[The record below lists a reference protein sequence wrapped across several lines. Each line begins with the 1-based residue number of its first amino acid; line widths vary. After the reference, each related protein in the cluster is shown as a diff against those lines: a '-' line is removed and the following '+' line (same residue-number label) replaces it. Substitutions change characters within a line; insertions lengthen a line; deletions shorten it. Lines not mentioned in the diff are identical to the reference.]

1 MILQS
6 PPRAWIEVDL
16 EAIAHNLDIVR
27 QLQCDAMLMPV
38 VKAEAYGHGLVSV
51 ARRLD
56 RDGISFFGV
65 ANAGEAR
72 RLHLAG
78 IRTPAFILGPSF
90 PEERAEIVHH
100 AWGCAVS
107 SFDELAHYNQLA
119 AAEGVRFDLHLAI
132 DTGMGREGFLPEQIA
147 QVIQEVPRLEHIRV
161 TGVMTHCPCA
171 DDDVPYTQQQLKLFE
186 TCVQHLEPHFELKY
200 RHVAASAALLGY
212 DVPCANM
219 LRPGIILYGVA
230 PLASVFDGV
239 LKPTL
244 KLYSRVTLVRELP
257 AGHGVSYGRRKI
269 LDRPTR
275 VATVGIGY
283 ADGWFRSL
291 SEQDVQVSI
300 KGKTCPMLGRVTMD
314 QIMVDVSEL
323 DEVRSGDQVC
333 LIGEQQSVEQ
343 VAQLAGTIPWE
354 IFTGLRARVP
364 RLYH

>member
-1 MILQS
+1 MMHQS

-72 RLHLAG
+72 RLNLAG

-100 AWGCAVS
+100 AWGCPAS

-119 AAEGVRFDLHLAI
+119 AEDGRIFNLHIAL
-132 DTGMGREGFLPEQIA
+132 DTGMGREGFLPSQIDELIA
-147 QVIQEVPRLEHIRV
+147 HAADYPHIKV

-171 DDDVPYTQQQLKLFE
+171 DDDVPFTQQQLNLFAD
-186 TCVQHLEPHFELKY
+186 CVARMQPHFDLQY
-200 RHVAASAALLGY
+200 RHVAASAAILGY
-212 DVPCANM
+212 DVPCANL
-219 LRPGIILYGVA
+219 LRPGLIMYGVA
-230 PLASVFDGV
+230 PLASVYDGV
-239 LKPTL
+239 LRPTL
-244 KLYSRVTLVRELP
+244 KLFSRVTLVRDLP
-257 AGHGVSYGRRKI
+257 AGHGVSYGRRAV
-269 LDRPTR
+269 LDKPSR

-283 ADGWFRSL
+283 ADGWFRCL
-291 SEQDVQVSI
+291 SEQGAQVSI
-300 KGKTCPMLGRVTMD
+300 QGKLCPMLGRVSMD
-314 QIMVDVSEL
+314 QIMVDVTDL
-323 DEVRSGDQVC
+323 PDVKSGDEVC
-333 LIGEQQSVEQ
+333 LIGPQQSVED
-343 VAQLAGTIPWE
+343 VARLAGTIPWE